1 MKKLWFAMLVVAN
14 IYGIT
19 EGMLKDIAKDAT
31 THDYTGK
38 IVVLPKKVGEETEI
52 KKASVADMDQLL
64 DWRIEVLREVFSLP
78 SEIDTTDLR
87 NENKKYYSES
97 LPNGSHI
104 ACFAEFR
111 GEKIGCGGI
120 CIHQEM
126 PSPDNLSGRCAY
138 IMNIYVRKAYR
149 RQGVGMKIVSFLIDQ
164 AKSNGIEK
172 IYLETS
178 AAGMPLYQI
187 MGFVPMQG
195 MMILKK

>member
-1 MKKLWFAMLVVAN
+1 MKKLWFAMLVVTN

-19 EGMLKDIAKDAT
+19 KGMLKDITKDAT
-31 THDYTGK
+31 TYSYTGK
-38 IVVLPKKVGEETEI
+38 TVVFPKKVSEETEI
-52 KKASVADMDQLL
+52 KKASLTDMDQLL
-64 DWRIEVLREVFSLP
+64 DWRIEVLTEVFSLP
-78 SEIDTTDLR
+78 PRIDTTHLR
-87 NENKKYYSES
+87 HENRKYYSDS
-97 LPNGSHI
+97 LSNGSHI
-104 ACFAEFR
+104 ACFAELH

-164 AKSNGIEK
+164 AKSSGIEK

-187 MGFVPMQG
+187 MGFVPMQD
-195 MMILKK
+195 MVILKK